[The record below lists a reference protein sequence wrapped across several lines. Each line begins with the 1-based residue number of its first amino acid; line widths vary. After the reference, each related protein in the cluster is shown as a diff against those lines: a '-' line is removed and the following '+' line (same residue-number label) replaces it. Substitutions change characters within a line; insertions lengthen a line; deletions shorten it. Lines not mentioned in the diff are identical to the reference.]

1 MSCLCLTVD
10 TLSIAED
17 YHILHASVV
26 NAVFLTSKAV
36 SLRHCAVICSR
47 NYYQYGAD
55 VCMTASFNLVT
66 KDCMFS
72 NDGLEGIV
80 YTGDTDY
87 KTVVQVLGM

>member
-1 MSCLCLTVD
+1 
-10 TLSIAED
+10 
-17 YHILHASVV
+17 
-26 NAVFLTSKAV
+26 
-36 SLRHCAVICSR
+36 
-47 NYYQYGAD
+47 
-55 VCMTASFNLVT
+55 MTASFNLVT